1 MCINNLIILAQ
12 PWGTVFFTQNKII
25 QMEHTLDTTL
35 QYKNI
40 ESNISYLFNTS
51 HIHNNSINEEK
62 LYFENNKYTIS
73 YKWMQ

>member
-1 MCINNLIILAQ
+1 
-12 PWGTVFFTQNKII
+12 
-25 QMEHTLDTTL
+25 MEHTLDTTL

-73 YKWMQ
+73 YK